1 MESYVRAN
9 SFYRTIA
16 ANETA
21 DELAQYFQSNN
32 DKGLQLNF
40 LTEEGMTSCEI
51 LYAFGP
57 LINHYQYSN
66 NRLVIVFYVTI
77 CIGVFLVAILGVY
90 SYIQIM
96 RCAQYRTPSR
106 LVSPM
111 STDGEELTI
120 QYA

>member
-1 MESYVRAN
+1 MESFERAN
-9 SFYRTIA
+9 SFYRTIVA
-16 ANETA
+16 SETA
-21 DELAQYFQSNN
+21 DELSAFFQSNN
-32 DKGLQLNF
+32 DKGLRLNF

-57 LINHYQYSN
+57 LINHYDSSD
-66 NRLVIVFYVTI
+66 NRLVVVFCVTI
-77 CIGVFLVAILGVY
+77 CIGVFLIAILGVY
-90 SYIQIM
+90 SYIQIK

>member
-1 MESYVRAN
+1 MESYERAN
-9 SFYRTIA
+9 SFYIA

-90 SYIQIM
+90 SYIQIK

>member
-1 MESYVRAN
+1 MESYERAN
-9 SFYRTIA
+9 CFYRTIA

-21 DELAQYFQSNN
+21 DELAQYFQNNN

-90 SYIQIM
+90 SYIQIK